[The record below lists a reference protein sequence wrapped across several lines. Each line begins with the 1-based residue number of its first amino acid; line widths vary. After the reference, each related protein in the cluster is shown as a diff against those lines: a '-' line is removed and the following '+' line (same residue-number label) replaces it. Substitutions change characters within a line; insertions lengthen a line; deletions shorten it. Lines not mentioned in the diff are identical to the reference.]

1 MLPVNDVLMVKYLI
15 MTDSIRTLETLEIVG
30 GALCLD
36 FVNTINSRRNPE
48 HDYLIHYSDLVEWAN
63 KVGILSAA
71 QSNQLQKRAKQNVED
86 AESALQTAR
95 TLRELLYRL
104 FSNAAK
110 GSEPNQKDM
119 ETFVS
124 SYGESI
130 SHGQFLKTDNYYTTT
145 WKVDEVFDAMLWPIV
160 HSAGELLL
168 SSELRQVKECPGCGW
183 LFLDTSKNQS
193 RRWCSMNTCG
203 ARDKMRRYHKRQRA
217 K

>member
-1 MLPVNDVLMVKYLI
+1 M
-15 MTDSIRTLETLEIVG
+15 MTESTRTLETLELVG

-36 FVNTINSRRNPE
+36 FVNTINSRLNPE
-48 HDYLIHYSDLVEWAN
+48 HDYLMQYPDLVGWTS
-63 KVGILSAA
+63 KVGILSPA
-71 QSNQLQKRAKQNVED
+71 QANQLKKQVKQDEEA
-86 AESALQTAR
+86 AEESLSEAR
-95 TLRELLYRL
+95 RIRELLYRL

-110 GSEPNQKDM
+110 GSEPNKKDM

-124 SYGESI
+124 IYGESI
-130 SHGQFLKTDNYYTTT
+130 SSGQLIKADKHYVAT
-145 WKVDEVFDAMLWPIV
+145 WKMGERLDAVLWPII

-168 SSELRQVKECPGCGW
+168 SDDLEHVKECPGCSW

-203 ARDKMRRYHKRQRA
+203 ARDKMRRYHKRKQA

>member
-1 MLPVNDVLMVKYLI
+1 MD
-15 MTDSIRTLETLEIVG
+15 DSIRTLETLELVG
-30 GALCLD
+30 GVLCLD
-36 FVNTINSRRNPE
+36 FANTINSRSKPE
-48 HDYLIHYSDLVEWAN
+48 HEYLSHYSDLVGWAN
-63 KVGILSAA
+63 KVGILSPA
-71 QSNQLQKRAKQNVED
+71 QTSQLQKRAQRD
-86 AESALQTAR
+86 AQGAEAAVQTAR

-110 GSEPNQKDM
+110 GAEADKKDM
-119 ETFVS
+119 EEFVK
-124 SYGESI
+124 SYGEAFRRS
-130 SHGQFLKTDNYYTTT
+130 QFIKEGNSYTTA
-145 WKVDEVFDAMLWPIV
+145 WKVDESLEALLWPII

-168 SSELRQVKECPGCGW
+168 SQELSQVKECPGCGW

>member
-1 MLPVNDVLMVKYLI
+1 
-15 MTDSIRTLETLEIVG
+15 MTDSSRTLETLEIVG

-36 FVNTINSRRNPE
+36 FVNTINSRLMPE
-48 HDYLIHYSDLVEWAN
+48 HDYLVHYSDLVGWAN
-63 KVGILSAA
+63 KVGILSPT
-71 QSNQLQKRAKQNVED
+71 QSNQLQKRAKQNVQK
-86 AESALQTAR
+86 AENTLGEAR
-95 TLRELLYRL
+95 MLRELLYRL

-110 GSEPNQKDM
+110 GSEPNKKDM
-119 ETFVS
+119 ETFVI
-124 SYGESI
+124 SYGEAI
-130 SHGQFLKTDNYYTTT
+130 SRGQFLKTDDYYTTT
-145 WKVDEVFDAMLWPIV
+145 WKVDEVSDALLWPIV

>member
-1 MLPVNDVLMVKYLI
+1 MM
-15 MTDSIRTLETLEIVG
+15 DSIRTLEMLELVG

-36 FVNTINSRRNPE
+36 FVNTINSRVHPE
-48 HDYLIHYSDLVEWAN
+48 HDYLMQYSDVAGWAN
-63 KVGILSAA
+63 KVGILTSA
-71 QSNQLQKRAKQNVED
+71 QLNQLQKRAKQKGGE
-86 AESALQTAR
+86 AENALRAAR

-104 FSNAAK
+104 FSNATK
-110 GSEPNQKDM
+110 GSEPSKKDM
-119 ETFVS
+119 RALVT
-124 SYGESI
+124 SYGAAI
-130 SHGQFLKTDNYYTTT
+130 SHGKFLKKDNHYTTI
-145 WKVDEVFDAMLWPIV
+145 WKVDSTFKAVLWPII

-168 SSELRQVKECPGCGW
+168 SDELSQVKECPGCGW